1 MNVAMSIF
9 ISCAFILRQYFIF
22 KSLTFLCAQVNMEH
36 TTECTVSGWC
46 RCSDWADEEGNKLLA
61 NLDLKAIDNNTNIFD
76 EETDLLF
83 EQLNIKRII
92 ANAKL
97 AHLVGCNKKEDTC
110 EGNM

>member
-1 MNVAMSIF
+1 
-9 ISCAFILRQYFIF
+9 
-22 KSLTFLCAQVNMEH
+22 MEH

-110 EGNM
+110 EGNMWIFIKRCVPQITKLSTMVYLAY